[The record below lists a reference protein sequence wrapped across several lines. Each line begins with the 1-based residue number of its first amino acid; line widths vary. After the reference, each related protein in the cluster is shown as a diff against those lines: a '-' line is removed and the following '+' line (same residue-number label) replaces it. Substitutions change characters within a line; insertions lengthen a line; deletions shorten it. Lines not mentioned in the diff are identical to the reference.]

1 MDETDRHQI
10 MNRIKQ
16 YIIFSLMAF
25 TWLSA
30 GSKGSYAGGFLRM
43 GSSARAM
50 AMGSGFTAEIDK
62 GFAAY
67 HNPASLVFIQNRQLG
82 FSHHF
87 LPLSRRFMAANFAT
101 PLPPSASL
109 GVAWV
114 SAGTDQIDG
123 RTSAG
128 EHTQYL
134 STSEDVFI
142 ISFAQKILPWFSAG
156 LNIKILK
163 HQLPMNTMDLA
174 GKGMGV
180 DFGVFI
186 HTEKGANL
194 AFMVQ
199 DLNSRYQWKTD
210 KIFERGKV
218 YVEQFP
224 TLYRVGTTF
233 QYGKVYV
240 AADGGMVMNGN
251 ELLGYSLRIGGEYPY
266 LDHYFIRA
274 GLGNG
279 RMSVGVGVDWSL
291 LKDNDGKLDYA
302 FVFENPAGTAHI
314 FTYAFSF

>member
-1 MDETDRHQI
+1 MKRI
-10 MNRIKQ
+10 NR
-16 YIIFSLMAF
+16 YIIFGLIA
-25 TWLSA
+25 LSVGNA
-30 GSKGSYAGGFLRM
+30 QKKGSYAGGFLRM
-43 GSSARAM
+43 GASARAM
-50 AMGSGFTAEIDK
+50 AMGSGFTAEIDA

-67 HNPASLVFIQNRQLG
+67 HNPASLVFTNRRQLG

-87 LPLSRRFMAANFAT
+87 LPLERRFMAANFSAQ
-101 PLPPSASL
+101 LPPSASV
-109 GVAWV
+109 GVAWI
-114 SAGTDQIDG
+114 SAGTDKIDG
-123 RTSAG
+123 RSSSG

-134 STSEDVFI
+134 STSEDAFM
-142 ISFAQKILPWFSAG
+142 ISFAQRIFPWFSIG

-174 GKGMGV
+174 GKGMGM

-186 HTEKGANL
+186 QTEKGANL

-224 TLYRVGTTF
+224 TFYRIGTTF
-233 QYGKVYV
+233 NYGKVYLT
-240 AADGGMVMNGN
+240 ADGGMVMNGKD
-251 ELLGYSLRIGGEYPY
+251 LLGYTIRMGGEYPY
-266 LDHYFIRA
+266 MDHYFIRA

-291 LKDNDGKLDYA
+291 LKDNDAKLDYA

-314 FTYAFSF
+314 FTYAFTF

>member
-67 HNPASLVFIQNRQLG
+67 HTPASLVFIQNRQLG
-82 FSHHF
+82 FRHHF
-87 LPLSRRFMAANFAT
+87 LPLSRRFMAANFST

-134 STSEDVFI
+134 STSEDAFI

-240 AADGGMVMNGN
+240 ATDGGMVMNGN

-291 LKDNDGKLDYA
+291 LKGNDGKLDYA

>member
-1 MDETDRHQI
+1 MDETDRYQI

-16 YIIFSLMAF
+16 YIIFSLIAF

-82 FSHHF
+82 FNHHF
-87 LPLSRRFMAANFAT
+87 LPLSRRFMAANFST

-134 STSEDVFI
+134 STSEDAFI

-240 AADGGMVMNGN
+240 ATDGGMVMNGN

-291 LKDNDGKLDYA
+291 LKGNDGKLDYA

>member
-1 MDETDRHQI
+1 
-10 MNRIKQ
+10 
-16 YIIFSLMAF
+16 
-25 TWLSA
+25 
-30 GSKGSYAGGFLRM
+30 
-43 GSSARAM
+43 M

-134 STSEDVFI
+134 STSEDAFI